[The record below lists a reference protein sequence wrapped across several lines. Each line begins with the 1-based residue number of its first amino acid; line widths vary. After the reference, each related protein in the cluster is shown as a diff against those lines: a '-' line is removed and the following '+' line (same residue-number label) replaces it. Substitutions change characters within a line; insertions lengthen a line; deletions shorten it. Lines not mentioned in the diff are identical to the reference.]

1 MPLTFLYTVF
11 INYGDTHMIQ
21 YIDINTYQGS
31 IPNAHE
37 MVEFEANS
45 DPIEDG
51 IVLYG
56 FDEVGMGGFKDPQHA
71 FVPFSMV
78 ELGC

>member
-1 MPLTFLYTVF
+1 
-11 INYGDTHMIQ
+11 
-21 YIDINTYQGS
+21 
-31 IPNAHE
+31 

-71 FVPFSMV
+71 FVPFFMCNLESINPFF
-78 ELGC
+78 